1 MIMYA
6 VVAFLVFFFI
16 WKKAEKEFNTG
27 PKNGFFPEDEKLA
40 DRPDIVMLIVLFSA
54 LWPISVPAKIAW
66 SLMNKA
72 YDKFDKPK
80 TKQQ

>member
-6 VVAFLVFFFI
+6 VVAFFVFFFI
-16 WKKAEKEFNTG
+16 WKRRGEELTG
-27 PKNGFFPEDEKLA
+27 LDTYEIFLFELA
-40 DRPDIVMLIVLFSA
+40 FWDIALTTLF
-54 LWPISVPAKIAW
+54 WPLAIPAKIAW